1 MEQEKFLLKIKPIWC
16 ESFSI
21 REINMHMVL
30 QLYNQQMY
38 ANTICFISVFSFE
51 KFGNHFCNVKKT
63 VQCKRQYN
71 SRQYKRK
78 AYLFK
83 KKTTLKKFFKKTK
96 KKSPHVL
103 WLFSK
108 CQKSS
113 FPSFIWQ
120 ISSFTNL
127 TSYSKTAAL
136 KNSSN
141 VYKSIA
147 LTKFKRFKV

>member
-21 REINMHMVL
+21 REINMHMVS

-38 ANTICFISVFSFE
+38 ANTIYFISVFSFE

-78 AYLFK
+78 AYLF
-83 KKTTLKKFFKKTK
+83 
-96 KKSPHVL
+96 
-103 WLFSK
+103 
-108 CQKSS
+108 
-113 FPSFIWQ
+113 
-120 ISSFTNL
+120 
-127 TSYSKTAAL
+127 
-136 KNSSN
+136 
-141 VYKSIA
+141 
-147 LTKFKRFKV
+147 